1 MGRYAV
7 IGLGKFGA
15 TVVRSLFERGHE
27 VVAID
32 RERARVQEVRDVSTQ
47 SIEADCTDQDTL
59 LALGLRDADAVVVSL
74 GERMDSSILV
84 TLYLRE
90 LGVRKIVAKAVS
102 EDHGKILH
110 LIGATEIVH
119 PERDTARRV
128 ARGLGLHSIVEYLP
142 LAGDSSL
149 VEVQVPG
156 EFVGKTLSELDIRK
170 RYQVLVVAIKRGEA
184 LVLATA
190 GDERLL
196 ARDVLVLV
204 GKDSDLDQVGRLTGR
219 DGSSDKL

>member
-15 TVVRSLFERGHE
+15 TVVRSLYERGHE
-27 VVAID
+27 VIAID
-32 RERARVQEVRDVSTQ
+32 RDRSRVQEVRDCSTQ
-47 SIEADCTDQDTL
+47 AIEANCTDQDTL
-59 LALGLRDADAVVVSL
+59 RALGLQDADAVVVSL
-74 GERMDSSILV
+74 GEQMDASILV

-90 LGVRKIVAKAVS
+90 LGLKEIVVKAVS

-128 ARGLGLHSIVEYLP
+128 ARGLGLRSIVEYLP
-142 LAGDSSL
+142 LAADSSL
-149 VEVQVPG
+149 VEVQVPA
-156 EFVGKTLSELDIRK
+156 EFVGKTLAELEIRK
-170 RYQVLVVAIKRGEA
+170 RYQVLVVAIKRGEGLLIA
-184 LVLATA
+184 PG

-196 ARDVLVLV
+196 AADILVLV
-204 GKDSDLDQVGRLTGR
+204 GKDADLDRVGRLAG
-219 DGSSDKL
+219 

>member
-15 TVVRSLFERGHE
+15 TVVRTLHERGHE

-32 RERARVQEVRDVSTQ
+32 RDRGRVQEVRDTSTQ
-47 SIEADCTDQDTL
+47 AIEANCTDQDTL
-59 LALGLRDADAVVVSL
+59 RALGLQDADAVVVSL
-74 GERMDSSILV
+74 GEQMDASILV
-84 TLYLRE
+84 TLYLKE
-90 LGVRKIVAKAVS
+90 LGLKEIVVKAVS

-128 ARGLGLHSIVEYLP
+128 ARGLGLRSIVEYLP
-142 LAGDSSL
+142 LAADSSL
-149 VEVQVPG
+149 VEVQVPA
-156 EFVGKTLSELDIRK
+156 EFLGKTLAELEIRK
-170 RYQVLVVAIKRGEA
+170 RYQVLVVAIKRGEG
-184 LVLATA
+184 LVIATG

-196 ARDVLVLV
+196 PGDILVLI
-204 GKDSDLDQVGRLTGR
+204 GKDSDLDKVGRLAG
-219 DGSSDKL
+219 

>member
-15 TVVRSLFERGHE
+15 TVVRTLHERGHE

-32 RERARVQEVRDVSTQ
+32 RDRGRVQEVRDTSTQ
-47 SIEADCTDQDTL
+47 AIEANCTDQDTL
-59 LALGLRDADAVVVSL
+59 RALGLQDADAVVVSL
-74 GERMDSSILV
+74 GEQMDASILV
-84 TLYLRE
+84 TLYLKE
-90 LGVRKIVAKAVS
+90 LGLKEIVVKAVS

-128 ARGLGLHSIVEYLP
+128 ARGLGLRSIVEYLP
-142 LAGDSSL
+142 LAADSSL
-149 VEVQVPG
+149 VEVQVPA
-156 EFVGKTLSELDIRK
+156 EFLGKTLAELEIRK
-170 RYQVLVVAIKRGEA
+170 RYQVLVVAIKRGEG
-184 LVLATA
+184 LVIATG

-196 ARDVLVLV
+196 AGDILVLI
-204 GKDSDLDQVGRLTGR
+204 GKDSDLDKVGRLAG
-219 DGSSDKL
+219 

>member
-15 TVVRSLFERGHE
+15 TVVRTLHERGHE

-32 RERARVQEVRDVSTQ
+32 RDRGRVQEVRDTSTQ
-47 SIEADCTDQDTL
+47 AIEANCTDQDTL
-59 LALGLRDADAVVVSL
+59 RALGLQDADAVVVSL
-74 GERMDSSILV
+74 GEQMDASILV
-84 TLYLRE
+84 TLYLKE
-90 LGVRKIVAKAVS
+90 LGLKEIVVKAVS

-128 ARGLGLHSIVEYLP
+128 ARGLGLRSIVEYLP
-142 LAGDSSL
+142 LAADSSL
-149 VEVQVPG
+149 VEVQVPA
-156 EFVGKTLSELDIRK
+156 EFLGKTLAELEIRK
-170 RYQVLVVAIKRGEA
+170 RYQVLVVAIKRGDG
-184 LVLATA
+184 LVIATG

-196 ARDVLVLV
+196 PGDILVLV
-204 GKDSDLDQVGRLTGR
+204 GKDSDLDKVGRLAG
-219 DGSSDKL
+219 

>member
-15 TVVRSLFERGHE
+15 TAVRSLHERGHE
-27 VVAID
+27 VIAID
-32 RERARVQEVRDVSTQ
+32 RDRNRVQDVRDSCTQ
-47 SIEADCTDQDTL
+47 AIEANCTDQDTL
-59 LALGLRDADAVVVSL
+59 RALGLQDADAVVVSL
-74 GERMDSSILV
+74 GEQMDASILV

-90 LGVRKIVAKAVS
+90 LGLKEIVVKAVS

-128 ARGLGLHSIVEYLP
+128 ARGLGLRSIVEYLP
-142 LAGDSSL
+142 LAADSSL
-149 VEVQVPG
+149 VEVQVPA
-156 EFVGKTLSELDIRK
+156 EFVGKTLAELEMRR
-170 RYQVLVVAIKRGEA
+170 RYQVLVVAIKRGEGLLIA
-184 LVLATA
+184 PG

-196 ARDVLVLV
+196 AADILVLV
-204 GKDSDLDQVGRLTGR
+204 GKDADLDQVGRLAG
-219 DGSSDKL
+219 